1 MRDHGAVPV
10 ALVVHRKRLEPGLAV
25 VTAVGEVDLLTAPR
39 LRRELARARE
49 RTIVVDLTGV
59 TFLAAAGL
67 SVLLA
72 ANDEARAGGRR
83 FGLIGAAGTARRSLE
98 VSGVAEVVPSYR
110 TLADAVP
117 K

>member
-1 MRDHGAVPV
+1 MRENGVRTV
-10 ALVVHRKRLEPGLAV
+10 LVVHRKRLEPGLTV

-39 LRRELARARE
+39 LQQELARSRGH
-49 RTIVVDLTGV
+49 TTVVDLTGV

-72 ANDEARAGGRR
+72 ANAQAREDGRR
-83 FGLIGAAGTARRSLE
+83 FGLVGAAGTARRSLE

-117 K
+117 D

>member
-1 MRDHGAVPV
+1 MRDHGVPA

-39 LRRELARARE
+39 LQRELARTRE
-49 RTIVVDLTGV
+49 RTTVVDLTGV

-67 SVLLA
+67 SVLLT
-72 ANDEARAGGRR
+72 ANAEARESGRW
-83 FGLIGAAGTARRSLE
+83 FGLVGAAGTARRSLE
-98 VSGVAEVVPSYR
+98 VSGVTELVPSYR

-117 K
+117 G